1 MSDDE
6 FTPDHP
12 NFRTK
17 ICRHWLRGHCL
28 RGDKC
33 NFAHGFTQV
42 VRKPRKEGG
51 GDGRSGSPS
60 TIQTIKEVPD
70 AKGVV
75 YNPMKELISDYVV
88 VSRRDLVEG
97 V

>member
-6 FTPDHP
+6 YTPDHP

-42 VRKPRKEGG
+42 VRKVRKERPGLF
-51 GDGRSGSPS
+51 DVEPS
-60 TIQTIKEVPD
+60 NIQSIKEVPKATD
-70 AKGVV
+70 VV
-75 YNPMKELISDYVV
+75 YNPMKELIADYVV
-88 VSRRDLVEG
+88 VSHRDVEG

>member
-6 FTPDHP
+6 YTPDHP

-28 RGDKC
+28 RGEKC

-42 VRKPRKEGG
+42 VRRERPALL
-51 GDGRSGSPS
+51 DAQPS
-60 TIQTIKEVPD
+60 NIQTIKEVPN
-70 AKGVV
+70 ATGVV
-75 YNPMKELISDYVV
+75 YNPMKELIADYIV
-88 VSRRDLVEG
+88 VSHRDVEG

>member
-28 RGDKC
+28 RGEKC

-42 VRKPRKEGG
+42 VRKERPALLDVEPSNIPDHQR
-51 GDGRSGSPS
+51 GSKA
-60 TIQTIKEVPD
+60 TD
-70 AKGVV
+70 VV
-75 YNPMKELISDYVV
+75 YNPMKDLIADYIV
-88 VSRRDLVEG
+88 VSHRDVEG

>member
-6 FTPDHP
+6 YTPDHP

-42 VRKPRKEGG
+42 VRKERPALF
-51 GDGRSGSPS
+51 DQPS
-60 TIQTIKEVPD
+60 NIQTIKEVPNATD
-70 AKGVV
+70 VV
-75 YNPMKELISDYVV
+75 YNPMKELIADYVV
-88 VSRRDLVEG
+88 VSHRDVEG